1 MHNGH
6 GSTSPTTIV
15 VRAVDTILP
24 IRVPGR
30 SDGNMDGVLCPPVTK
45 IKILQVDTG
54 NRNWPLIRIEKVA
67 S

>member
-45 IKILQVDTG
+45 IKTLQVDTG
-54 NRNWPLIRIEKVA
+54 EQKLAIDSNWK
-67 S
+67 SS